1 MKILVNGGA
10 GYIGSVLTGHLL
22 RAGHHVT
29 VLDNLIFGQRSL
41 FGYCSDPNFD
51 FVFGDCRNPD
61 VLKPLLAKA
70 DAIIHLAAVV
80 GAPACDRDVSYATS
94 LNFGSVETLSSL
106 ASKDQMIIYP
116 CTNSGYG
123 TQSGDVFCTEETP
136 LEPISVYGR
145 TKSDAEKLLLDA
157 GNAVAFRL
165 ATVFGVSPRMRVDLL
180 VNDFTYKAYKDG
192 YLVLYESHFKRNFLG
207 IEDVARGMLFAI
219 ANFSRMK
226 GETYN
231 FGLDSANINKLE
243 LAQKIK
249 EHVPKLYIHEAAV
262 GSDPDK
268 RNYIVSNEKLRKAGF
283 EASMSLDQGIAGLL
297 QAYKMF
303 GRSEF
308 GNV

>member
-1 MKILVNGGA
+1 MKILINGGA
-10 GYIGSVLTGHLL
+10 GYIGSVLIGHLL

-29 VLDNLIFGQRSL
+29 VLDNLMFGQRSL
-41 FGYCSDPNFD
+41 FGFCSDPNFE
-51 FVFGDCRNPD
+51 FAFGDCRNAD
-61 VLKPLLAKA
+61 TLKPLLAKA

-80 GAPACDRDVSYATS
+80 GAPACDRDVAYATS
-94 LNFGSVETLSSL
+94 LNFGSVETLSKLS
-106 ASKDQMIIYP
+106 SKDQQIIYP

-165 ATVFGVSPRMRVDLL
+165 ATVFGVSPRMRIDLL
-180 VNDFTYKAYKDG
+180 VNDFTYKAFKDG
-192 YLVLYESHFKRNFLG
+192 YLVLYESHFQRNFVG
-207 IEDVARGMLFAI
+207 IEDVARAMLFALS
-219 ANFSRMK
+219 NYPQLR
-226 GETYN
+226 GQTYN
-231 FGLDSANINKLE
+231 LGLDSANINKLE

-262 GSDPDK
+262 GTDPDK
-268 RNYIVSNEKLRKAGF
+268 RNYVVSNEKLRKAGF
-283 EASMSLDQGIAGLL
+283 EASMSLDEGIAGLL
-297 QAYKMF
+297 KAYKMF

>member
-1 MKILVNGGA
+1 MKILINGGA
-10 GYIGSVLTGHLL
+10 GYIGSVLIGHLL

-41 FGYCSDPNFD
+41 FGYCSNPNFE
-51 FVFGDCRNPD
+51 FVFGDVRNAD
-61 VLKPLLAKA
+61 TVRPLVSKA
-70 DAIIHLAAVV
+70 DAVIHLAAVV
-80 GAPACDRDVSYATS
+80 GAPACDRDVEYATT
-94 LNFGSVETLSSL
+94 LNFGSVETLSKL
-106 ASKDQMIIYP
+106 VSKDQKVIYP

-136 LEPISVYGR
+136 LEPISVYGK
-145 TKSDAEKLLLDA
+145 TKADAEKLLLDT

-192 YLVLYESHFKRNFLG
+192 YLVLYESHFQRNFLG
-207 IEDVARGMLFAI
+207 IEDVARGMLFALENYDRI
-219 ANFSRMK
+219 K
-226 GETYN
+226 GEPYN
-231 FGLDSANINKLE
+231 LGLDSANINKLQ
-243 LAQKIK
+243 LAEKIK

-262 GSDPDK
+262 GTDPDK
-268 RNYIVSNEKLRKAGF
+268 RNYVVSNDKLRKAGF
-283 EASMSLDQGIAGLL
+283 EATMTLDEGIAGLL
-297 QAYKMF
+297 KAYKMF

>member
-1 MKILVNGGA
+1 MKILINGGA
-10 GYIGSVLTGHLL
+10 GYIGSVLIGHLL
-22 RAGHHVT
+22 RAGHSVT

-41 FGYCSDPNFD
+41 FGYCSNPNFE
-51 FVFGDCRNPD
+51 FVFGDVRNAD
-61 VLKPLLAKA
+61 TVRPLVAKA
-70 DAIIHLAAVV
+70 DAVIHLAAVV
-80 GAPACDRDVSYATS
+80 GAPACDRDVEYATT
-94 LNFGSVETLSSL
+94 LNFGSVETLSKL
-106 ASKDQMIIYP
+106 VSKDQKVIYP

-145 TKSDAEKLLLDA
+145 TKADAEKLLLDT

-192 YLVLYESHFKRNFLG
+192 YLVLYESHFQRNFLG
-207 IEDVARGMLFAI
+207 IEDVARGMLFALENYDRI
-219 ANFSRMK
+219 K
-226 GETYN
+226 GEPYN
-231 FGLDSANINKLE
+231 LGLDSANINKLQ
-243 LAQKIK
+243 LAEKIK

-262 GSDPDK
+262 GTDPDK
-268 RNYIVSNEKLRKAGF
+268 RNYVVSNEKLRKAGF
-283 EASMSLDQGIAGLL
+283 EATMTLDEGIAGLL
-297 QAYKMF
+297 KAYKMF

>member
-1 MKILVNGGA
+1 LVNGGA

-41 FGYCSDPNFD
+41 FGYCSDPSFD

-297 QAYKMF
+297 KAYKMF

>member
-1 MKILVNGGA
+1 LKILINGGA
-10 GYIGSVLTGHLL
+10 GYIGSVLIGHLL

-41 FGYCSDPNFD
+41 FGYCSNPNFE
-51 FVFGDCRNPD
+51 FVFGDVRNAD
-61 VLKPLLAKA
+61 TVRPLVSKA
-70 DAIIHLAAVV
+70 DAVIHLAAVV
-80 GAPACDRDVSYATS
+80 GAPACDRDVEYATT
-94 LNFGSVETLSSL
+94 LNFGSVETLSKL
-106 ASKDQMIIYP
+106 VSKDQKVIYP

-136 LEPISVYGR
+136 LEPISVYGK
-145 TKSDAEKLLLDA
+145 TKADAEKLLLDT

-192 YLVLYESHFKRNFLG
+192 YLVLYESHFQRNFLG
-207 IEDVARGMLFAI
+207 IEDVARGMLFALENYDRI
-219 ANFSRMK
+219 K
-226 GETYN
+226 GEPYN
-231 FGLDSANINKLE
+231 LGLDSANINKLQ
-243 LAQKIK
+243 LAEKIK

-262 GSDPDK
+262 GTDPDK
-268 RNYIVSNEKLRKAGF
+268 RNYVVSNDKLRKAGF
-283 EASMSLDQGIAGLL
+283 EATMTLDEGIAGLL
-297 QAYKMF
+297 KAYKMF

>member
-1 MKILVNGGA
+1 MKILINGGA
-10 GYIGSVLTGHLL
+10 GYIGSVLIGHLL
-22 RAGHHVT
+22 RAGHSVT

-41 FGYCSDPNFD
+41 FGYCSNPNFE
-51 FVFGDCRNPD
+51 FVFGDVRNSD
-61 VLKPLLAKA
+61 TVRPLVAKA
-70 DAIIHLAAVV
+70 DAVIHLAAVV
-80 GAPACDRDVSYATS
+80 GAPACDRDVEYATT
-94 LNFGSVETLSSL
+94 LNFGSVETLSKL
-106 ASKDQMIIYP
+106 VSKDQKVIYP

-145 TKSDAEKLLLDA
+145 TKADAEKLLLDT

-192 YLVLYESHFKRNFLG
+192 YLVLYESHFQRNFLG
-207 IEDVARGMLFAI
+207 IEDVARGMMFALDNYDRI
-219 ANFSRMK
+219 K
-226 GETYN
+226 GEPYN
-231 FGLDSANINKLE
+231 LGLDSANINKLQ
-243 LAQKIK
+243 LAEKIK

-262 GSDPDK
+262 GTDPDK
-268 RNYIVSNEKLRKAGF
+268 RNYVVSNEKLRKAGF
-283 EASMSLDQGIAGLL
+283 EATMTLDEGIAGLL
-297 QAYKMF
+297 KAYKMF

>member
-1 MKILVNGGA
+1 LKILINGGA
-10 GYIGSVLTGHLL
+10 GYIGSVLIGHLL
-22 RAGHHVT
+22 RAGHQVT

-41 FGYCSDPNFD
+41 FGFCSNPNFD
-51 FVFGDCRNPD
+51 FVFGDCRNVD
-61 VLKPLLAKA
+61 TLKPLVAKA

-80 GAPACDRDVSYATS
+80 GAPACDRDVEYATT
-94 LNFGSVETLSSL
+94 LNFGSVETLSKL
-106 ASKDQMIIYP
+106 VSKDQKIVYP

-145 TKSDAEKLLLDA
+145 TKADAEKLLLDT

-192 YLVLYESHFKRNFLG
+192 YLVLYESHFQRNFLG
-207 IEDVARGMLFAI
+207 IEDVARGMLFALDNYDRI
-219 ANFSRMK
+219 K
-226 GETYN
+226 GEPYN
-231 FGLDSANINKLE
+231 LGLDSANINKLQ
-243 LAQKIK
+243 LAEKIK

-262 GSDPDK
+262 GTDPDK
-268 RNYIVSNEKLRKAGF
+268 RNYVVSNDKLRKAGF
-283 EASMSLDQGIAGLL
+283 EATMTLDEGIVGLL
-297 QAYKMF
+297 KAYKMF

>member
-1 MKILVNGGA
+1 MKILINGGA
-10 GYIGSVLTGHLL
+10 GYIGSVLIGHLL
-22 RAGHHVT
+22 RAGHSVT

-41 FGYCSDPNFD
+41 FGYCSNPNFE
-51 FVFGDCRNPD
+51 FVFGDVRNAD
-61 VLKPLLAKA
+61 TVKPLVAKA
-70 DAIIHLAAVV
+70 DAVIHLAAVV
-80 GAPACDRDVSYATS
+80 GAPACDRDVEYATT
-94 LNFGSVETLSSL
+94 LNFGSVETLAKL
-106 ASKDQMIIYP
+106 VSKDQKVIYP

-145 TKSDAEKLLLDA
+145 TKADAEKLLLDT

-192 YLVLYESHFKRNFLG
+192 YLVLYESHFQRNFLG
-207 IEDVARGMLFAI
+207 IEDVARGMLFALENYDRI
-219 ANFSRMK
+219 K
-226 GETYN
+226 GEPYN
-231 FGLDSANINKLE
+231 LGLDSANINKLQ
-243 LAQKIK
+243 LAEKIK

-262 GSDPDK
+262 GTDPDK
-268 RNYIVSNEKLRKAGF
+268 RNYVVSNEKLRKAGC
-283 EASMSLDQGIAGLL
+283 EATMTLDEGSAGLL
-297 QAYKMF
+297 KAYKMF

>member
-1 MKILVNGGA
+1 MKILINGGA
-10 GYIGSVLTGHLL
+10 GYIGSVLIDHLL
-22 RAGHHVT
+22 RAGHSVT

-41 FGYCSDPNFD
+41 FGYCSNPNFE
-51 FVFGDCRNPD
+51 FVFGDVRNAD
-61 VLKPLLAKA
+61 TVKPLVAKA
-70 DAIIHLAAVV
+70 DAVIHLAAVV
-80 GAPACDRDVSYATS
+80 GAPACDRDVEYATT
-94 LNFGSVETLSSL
+94 LNFGSVETLAKL
-106 ASKDQMIIYP
+106 VSKDQKVIYP

-145 TKSDAEKLLLDA
+145 TKADAEKLLLDT

-192 YLVLYESHFKRNFLG
+192 YLVLYESHFQRNFLG
-207 IEDVARGMLFAI
+207 IEDVARGMLFALENYDRI
-219 ANFSRMK
+219 K
-226 GETYN
+226 GEPYN
-231 FGLDSANINKLE
+231 LGLDSANINKLQ
-243 LAQKIK
+243 LAEKIK

-262 GSDPDK
+262 GTDPDK
-268 RNYIVSNEKLRKAGF
+268 RNYVVSNEKLRKAGF
-283 EASMSLDQGIAGLL
+283 EATMTLDEGIAGLL
-297 QAYKMF
+297 KAYKMF

>member
-1 MKILVNGGA
+1 MKILINGGA
-10 GYIGSVLTGHLL
+10 GYIGSVLIGHLL
-22 RAGHHVT
+22 RAGHSVT

-41 FGYCSDPNFD
+41 FGYCSNPNFE
-51 FVFGDCRNPD
+51 FVFGDVRNAD
-61 VLKPLLAKA
+61 TVKPLVAKA
-70 DAIIHLAAVV
+70 DAVIHLAAVV
-80 GAPACDRDVSYATS
+80 GAPACDRDVEYATT
-94 LNFGSVETLSSL
+94 LNFGSVETLAKL
-106 ASKDQMIIYP
+106 VSKDQKVIYP

-145 TKSDAEKLLLDA
+145 TKADAEKLLLDT

-192 YLVLYESHFKRNFLG
+192 YLVLYESHFQRNFLG
-207 IEDVARGMLFAI
+207 IEDVARGMLFALENYDRI
-219 ANFSRMK
+219 K
-226 GETYN
+226 GEPYN
-231 FGLDSANINKLE
+231 LGLDSANINKLQ
-243 LAQKIK
+243 LAEKIK

-262 GSDPDK
+262 GTDPDK
-268 RNYIVSNEKLRKAGF
+268 RNYVVSNEKLRKAGF
-283 EASMSLDQGIAGLL
+283 EATMTLDEGIAGLL
-297 QAYKMF
+297 KAYKMF

>member
-1 MKILVNGGA
+1 LKILINGGA
-10 GYIGSVLTGHLL
+10 GYIGSVLIGHLL

-29 VLDNLIFGQRSL
+29 VLDNLMFGQRSL
-41 FGYCSDPNFD
+41 FGFCSDPNFE
-51 FVFGDCRNPD
+51 FAFGDCRNAD
-61 VLKPLLAKA
+61 TLKPLLAKA

-80 GAPACDRDVSYATS
+80 GAPACDRDVAYATS
-94 LNFGSVETLSSL
+94 LNFGSVETLSKLS
-106 ASKDQMIIYP
+106 SKDQQIIYP

-165 ATVFGVSPRMRVDLL
+165 ATVFGVSPRMRIDLL
-180 VNDFTYKAYKDG
+180 VNDFTYKAFKDG
-192 YLVLYESHFKRNFLG
+192 YLVLYESHFQRNFVG
-207 IEDVARGMLFAI
+207 IEDVARAMLFALS
-219 ANFSRMK
+219 NYPQLR
-226 GETYN
+226 GQTYN
-231 FGLDSANINKLE
+231 LGLDSANINKLE

-262 GSDPDK
+262 GTDPDK
-268 RNYIVSNEKLRKAGF
+268 RNYVVSNEKLRKAGF
-283 EASMSLDQGIAGLL
+283 EASMSLDEGIAGLL
-297 QAYKMF
+297 KAYKMF